1 MSVRGMACPSLS
13 LVCVSV
19 YSCVMIIYNV
29 THRSENLLIMIIV
42 SNTEVSVGF

>member
-19 YSCVMIIYNV
+19 QLCNDIYYILYINI
-29 THRSENLLIMIIV
+29 THRSENL
-42 SNTEVSVGF
+42 

>member
-19 YSCVMIIYNV
+19 QLCNDIYYININI
-29 THRSENLLIMIIV
+29 THRSKNL
-42 SNTEVSVGF
+42 